1 MEGGG
6 GMAACFKE
14 NTALRKH
21 GAGKHGVGAKWT
33 REVGAE
39 EGVEVC
45 GGECKPWPWT

>member
-1 MEGGG
+1 
-6 GMAACFKE
+6 MAACFEK
-14 NTALRKH
+14 NTAVWKH
-21 GAGKHGVGAKWT
+21 GAEKHRVRAKRT